1 VARSALFLSQL
12 MPIGAGEARAST
24 DLTRGQSAPAGLD
37 ATANRD
43 APEVA
48 IVIPTLNERAN
59 VSVLVQRLAGA
70 LDGVSWEAIFVDD
83 DSVDGTIDEI
93 RRIAQRDTRI
103 RGIRRISRRGLAGA
117 SLEGMLSTSADFI
130 VVMDGDLQHD
140 ETQIKEM
147 LSMLRSG
154 EADVVVGSRY
164 LASGGA
170 GSGLSDFRKR
180 GSRTANRLAQLVL
193 RRPMSDPMSGFFMLR
208 RDVVEGVARKLSQR
222 GFKILLD
229 LIASSP
235 PSLLIREIPFEFQPR
250 LHGESKLDS
259 AVVLDYAGL
268 LVSKASGGFLS
279 IRFLLFG
286 LVGSSGVLVNLGML
300 AILLARHIG
309 FAEAQTVAMLTAM
322 VSNYSLNNALT
333 YRDRR
338 RRGWRF
344 LTGLASFAALC
355 SLGIVAGVGVSTL
368 LYQAAE
374 PWWLA
379 GIAGAMMGAMW
390 NYVATSAITW
400 PSS

>member
-1 VARSALFLSQL
+1 
-12 MPIGAGEARAST
+12 MPIGAGAARASI
-24 DLTRGQSAPAGLD
+24 DLTRRQSAPALSD
-37 ATANRD
+37 ANRD

-59 VSVLVQRLAGA
+59 VSILVQRLACA
-70 LDGVSWEAIFVDD
+70 LEGVAWEAIFVDD

-117 SLEGMLSTSADFI
+117 SLEGMLSTSAEFI
-130 VVMDGDLQHD
+130 VVMDADLQHD
-140 ETQIKEM
+140 ETRITEM
-147 LSMLRSG
+147 LSMLRNG

-164 LASGGA
+164 LTSGGA
-170 GSGLSDFRKR
+170 GSGLSNVRKR

-208 RDVVEGVARKLSQR
+208 RDVVEGVAGKLSHR

-235 PSLLIREIPFEFQPR
+235 PSLVIREVPFVFKPR

-259 AVVLDYAGL
+259 AVVLDYVGL
-268 LVSKASGGFLS
+268 LVFKASGGFLS
-279 IRFLLFG
+279 TRFLMFG
-286 LVGSSGVLVNLGML
+286 LVGGSGVLVNLGVL
-300 AILLARHIG
+300 ATLLARHIG
-309 FAEAQTVAMLTAM
+309 FAEAQTFAMLTAM

-344 LTGLASFAALC
+344 LTGLASFTALC
-355 SLGIVAGVGVSTL
+355 SLGILAGVGVSTL